1 MKTLSDAVVDRI
13 CKYLGE
19 KNMSQYK
26 LAQLSCVPF
35 PTIRSIMQRRTK
47 DIHLK
52 TIIMLAEGLGVSLNE
67 FLDES
72 IFNTSNLDM

>member
-52 TIIMLAEGLGVSLNE
+52 TIIMLAEGLGVPLNE

-72 IFNTSNLDM
+72 IFYTSNLDM